1 MSDYTSVLVGNV
13 SAEATEETLSGFF
26 GFCGTIE
33 SIEFRKDTHEAVI
46 AFGTHEAAETA
57 CMLTDT
63 PILDQS
69 ITVTPVLLEG
79 PIKESKNDNEVK
91 ENNNSEVKNND
102 EVKEDNNEV
111 KNNDELKEEDNE
123 IKNDN
128 EIKGDNNNEV
138 ENNNEVKE
146 DNNDKKNENN
156 SNVSK
161 ESGDNEKELKDDEIK
176 EEIKEENSEN
186 NEDNEGNEENKE
198 GDTEK
203 DEETSMSNDVLQVN
217 KNNSNIYIIYLFT
230 IIYFYHHKN
239 RQLETLLLTGITSRK
254 T

>member
-69 ITVTPVLLEG
+69 ITVAPVLLEA
-79 PIKESKNDNEVK
+79 PIKEIKNDDEVKEEDNNEGKSDNELKEDNNEIKNNIEIKEEDNNEIKNDNEVK
-91 ENNNSEVKNND
+91 ESND
-102 EVKEDNNEV
+102 
-111 KNNDELKEEDNE
+111 
-123 IKNDN
+123 
-128 EIKGDNNNEV
+128 
-138 ENNNEVKE
+138 
-146 DNNDKKNENN
+146 
-156 SNVSK
+156 S
-161 ESGDNEKELKDDEIK
+161 EKELKDNEIK
-176 EEIKEENSEN
+176 EVIKEENGEN
-186 NEDNEGNEENKE
+186 NENKE
-198 GDTEK
+198 CNNEDDTEK

-217 KNNSNIYIIYLFT
+217 KKPSNIYIIYPFT
-230 IIYFYHHKN
+230 ITHFYYHK
-239 RQLETLLLTGITSRK
+239 TGNWRRCC
-254 T
+254 